1 LLKLCLVD
9 LICAGVVH
17 LTLPVMPRAVTS
29 NWSRLDGWTH
39 AGRPYAL
46 TASEGGTIGQGVALV
61 SSSVSLPHPTYT
73 FSL

>member
-1 LLKLCLVD
+1 
-9 LICAGVVH
+9 
-17 LTLPVMPRAVTS
+17 MPRAVTS